1 MFNITVLIEKV
12 IYRHELTFL
21 HLEKA
26 SKCMFTPFLH
36 LEKVP
41 RRDEYNF
48 LHMEKALYT
57 DVNYFLHVEMHLC
70 QFAE

>member
-1 MFNITVLIEKV
+1 MYV
-12 IYRHELTFL
+12 R
-21 HLEKA
+21 
-26 SKCMFTPFLH
+26 PFLH

-57 DVNYFLHVEMHLC
+57 DVNYFLHVEMHFSVSLLNN
-70 QFAE
+70 FFLYK